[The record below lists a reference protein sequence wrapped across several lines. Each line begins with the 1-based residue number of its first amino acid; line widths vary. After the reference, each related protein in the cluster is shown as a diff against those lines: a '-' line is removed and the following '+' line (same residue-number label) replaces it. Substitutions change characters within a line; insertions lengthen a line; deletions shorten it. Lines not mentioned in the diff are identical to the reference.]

1 MKKYLIYELRD
12 FTTGNFYIGHTSKT
26 LAKRL
31 KNHIYTSKI
40 EKSNLTS
47 KQIILNKNYDI
58 FLLEIYISTK
68 EDVLIREGLWIRLM
82 KPYGCVNFRMEARTP
97 QEYRAENKN
106 KISEN
111 LKKYYNEH
119 TEERI
124 NFQKNYYR
132 EHAEQYKI
140 FRNTDIECEC
150 GAVVK
155 KPNIAR
161 HRKSKKHLNFVS
173 PYNV

>member
-106 KISEN
+106 KIVCDDCEN
-111 LKKYYNEH
+111 RICSNCLISDYGEFTKKNIYDNS
-119 TEERI
+119 I
-124 NFQKNYYR
+124 L
-132 EHAEQYKI
+132 
-140 FRNTDIECEC
+140 CEDC
-150 GAVVK
+150 F
-155 KPNIAR
+155 I
-161 HRKSKKHLNFVS
+161 SHL
-173 PYNV
+173 PIQL